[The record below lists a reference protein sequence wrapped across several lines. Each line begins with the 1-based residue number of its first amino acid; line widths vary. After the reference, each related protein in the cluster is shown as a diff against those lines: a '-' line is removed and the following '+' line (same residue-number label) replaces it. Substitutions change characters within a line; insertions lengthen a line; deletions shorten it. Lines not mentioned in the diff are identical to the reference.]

1 MPRGESSPNANK
13 CTGGQSPPKAWRR
26 FREVAVEAR
35 RFQFQ
40 SKVDKQ
46 QEGVAW
52 SRDTVVDCPANGSIY
67 RYTPHF
73 VVSTWTHTQS
83 SPPPHTHTNK
93 KPHSLRSS
101 IYPLKLSKGSGENTF
116 SGLSTLKTLFPQ
128 GSVSKLWLITGC
140 YIMCLCLKGSTVTH
154 RTPAHCRV

>member
-1 MPRGESSPNANK
+1 MPTSALEGRVHLKPGEDSEKWQLRRGDFSFSRKWINSRRVLPGAE
-13 CTGGQSPPKAWRR
+13 TLLLIVQRTGQSIDTLLILLYLPEHTLNPAPP
-26 FREVAVEAR
+26 
-35 RFQFQ
+35 
-40 SKVDKQ
+40 
-46 QEGVAW
+46 
-52 SRDTVVDCPANGSIY
+52 T
-67 RYTPHF
+67 
-73 VVSTWTHTQS
+73 
-83 SPPPHTHTNK
+83 HTHTNK